1 MIRDFSIERLQKDG
15 LMGKFHT
22 FSGISR
28 MIQERVRNNIHFSC
42 KFNEE
47 ARGYIAISI
56 KDIEDNSCV
65 KFRPANIADLDWIE
79 IDDNGEG
86 CFATL
91 GFIGPGAGKHTL
103 NLNIGTSSAT
113 CITKGVIVHELL
125 HILGVSHEQVRPDR
139 DNYMTVNWPNMK
151 VIF

>member
-1 MIRDFSIERLQKDG
+1 MAKWGNSLHFEVSICLSFIKQG
-15 LMGKFHT
+15 
-22 FSGISR
+22 
-28 MIQERVRNNIHFSC
+28 QRNNTFYCSC
-42 KFNEE
+42 KFNDE

-56 KDIEDNSCV
+56 KEIEDNSCV
-65 KFRPANIADLDWIE
+65 KFRAANVADLDWID
-79 IDDNGEG
+79 IDDNGDG

-139 DNYMTVNWPNMK
+139 DTYLTVNWPNMK
-151 VIF
+151 VMV